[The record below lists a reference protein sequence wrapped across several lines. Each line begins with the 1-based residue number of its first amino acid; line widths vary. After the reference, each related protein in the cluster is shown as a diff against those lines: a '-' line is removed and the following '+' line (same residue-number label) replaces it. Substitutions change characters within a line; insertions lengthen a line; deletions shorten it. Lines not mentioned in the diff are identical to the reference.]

1 MQARYEQNRDFCS
14 VSRFISEM
22 IQDTAIVTME
32 RLDSICRMV
41 PFLMTLNKSF
51 LRIPCQI
58 SRSRHLTLNISNT
71 VRDTD
76 IVTMEYYRGLHASY
90 SRVSFRMTLS
100 DLEWVG
106 EIFNDTKQRAACLR
120 QLSFL
125 FLQRD
130 HVCCVRRVQQQRRRR
145 KPEVHLEILLSQNSR
160 QRALCSIAR
169 IVFRSS
175 PGAATG
181 QNPMSAA
188 CLWTSFSAHRP
199 WPVTNRFIEADRSQ
213 Q

>member
-41 PFLMTLNKSF
+41 PFSMTLNKSF

-58 SRSRHLTLNISNT
+58 SWSRHLTLNISNT

-100 DLEWVG
+100 DLEWVS
-106 EIFNDTKQRAACLR
+106 EIFSDIMHCTASLQ
-120 QLSFL
+120 QLLVLTSYL
-125 FLQRD
+125 PKT
-130 HVCCVRRVQQQRRRR
+130 VC
-145 KPEVHLEILLSQNSR
+145 LLSR
-160 QRALCSIAR
+160 CR
-169 IVFRSS
+169 
-175 PGAATG
+175 
-181 QNPMSAA
+181 
-188 CLWTSFSAHRP
+188 
-199 WPVTNRFIEADRSQ
+199 ADRYVMKLKQ
-213 Q
+213 NKNKHYHT